1 MHDDR
6 HRRDD
11 RCTHEVGM
19 KREIGDRMFFVVVL
33 SVALAGF
40 AIFSSATLG
49 LLARESNSVSKD
61 ILLQAGLG
69 LGLGFL
75 ALFVARSV
83 PLLFIRKVAPY
94 VYAGTL
100 ILTALVFVPG
110 IGLHANGATR
120 WIDVRFITFQP
131 AEFLKIGFV
140 LMLAWWL
147 APRSRALASPKAGI
161 LPFLAILGIPSAL
174 LLAQP
179 NTSTTLLLI
188 LTGTAMF
195 FVAGAPLRNFGIL
208 VLVGCIALASVAALR
223 PYVLERIETYFHPTA
238 NSLSSGY
245 QIQQSL
251 IAIGSGGVL
260 GRGFGQSVEKFNYLP
275 EPGGDSVFAVFAE
288 ETGFVGALILL
299 ALFLALAAR
308 GIVIA
313 GDSRELFGGLMAFG
327 FSFLIIVQTFIN
339 ICAMLGIIPLTGL
352 PLPFVSHGG
361 TALLATLIMCGLVL
375 NVAAHRRA

>member
-1 MHDDR
+1 
-6 HRRDD
+6 
-11 RCTHEVGM
+11 
-19 KREIGDRMFFVVVL
+19 MFFVLVL
-33 SVALAGF
+33 TVTLAGF

-49 LLARESNSVSKD
+49 HLARESSSVSKD
-61 ILLQAGLG
+61 ILFQAGLG
-69 LGLGFL
+69 LGLGLL
-75 ALFVARSV
+75 ALFAARAI
-83 PLLFIRKVAPY
+83 PLSRVRQASPY
-94 VYAGTL
+94 IYAGTL

-120 WIDVRFITFQP
+120 WIDIGFTTFQP

-147 APRSRALASPKAGI
+147 APRARQLASPKTGI
-161 LPFLAILGIPSAL
+161 AVFLLILLPPAAL

-179 NTSTTLLLI
+179 NMSTTFLLI
-188 LTGTAMF
+188 VTGVVMY
-195 FVAGAPLRNFGIL
+195 FVAGAPLRDLGMLALFAVIVFAGI
-208 VLVGCIALASVAALR
+208 VMIR
-223 PYVLERIETYFHPTA
+223 PYVLERIQTYINPSA
-238 NSLSSGY
+238 NSLGSGY

-251 IAIGSGGVL
+251 IAIGSGGIA
-260 GRGFGQSVEKFNYLP
+260 GRGFGQSVGKFNYLP

-288 ETGFVGALILL
+288 ETGFVGALLLL
-299 ALFLALAAR
+299 ALFLALTAR

-313 GDSRELFGGLMAFG
+313 GNSRELFGGLLAFG

-339 ICAMLGIIPLTGL
+339 IGAMLGIIPLTGL

-361 TALLATLIMCGLVL
+361 TALLAVLLMCGLIL